1 MLIYNQFGIIQ
12 NLQMSLIPKTN
23 NWSVTFFA
31 ITYSKPALKSKSEL
45 SKNNASLRH
54 LTLESF

>member
-12 NLQMSLIPKTN
+12 NLQMSLIPKTD
-23 NWSVTFFA
+23 NWSLTFFA

-45 SKNNASLRH
+45 SKNDAFLCH